1 MWLYDGI
8 EISDESL
15 DGYVGF
21 VYMITNLTN
30 QRKYIGKKLLKNR
43 RTKIVKGK
51 KKRTMIDSDWKV
63 YWGSNKP
70 LQEDVKSLG
79 ESNFTRQIL
88 RLCKSK
94 GESNYWEA
102 HYQFVNRVLF
112 SDEWYNDHIWCR
124 VHRSHV
130 NKKVDN
136 LDKPL

>member
-102 HYQFVNRVLF
+102 YYQFVNDVLF
-112 SDEWYNDHIWCR
+112 SDEWYNDHI
-124 VHRSHV
+124 
-130 NKKVDN
+130 
-136 LDKPL
+136 